1 MNSTQQAIILV
12 SIIGTILSEYDD
24 GEASASV
31 ATLKHDCKRFM
42 TVQSGTKSLPFIG
55 VRVVDLKKH
64 ENFLKSV
71 RIGDEIWRKSIDR
84 YAKQSV
90 VIEATHLIRAV
101 YDFNPSALEKHAHI
115 SKRKIDAL
123 SRGAVDGNDE
133 HKRNGAVIGGHLTE
147 LLSERM
153 GTKINGRLRALRSK
167 VENDLKYKG
176 ATSGKS

>member
-1 MNSTQQAIILV
+1 MNSVQQSIVLV

-24 GEASASV
+24 GESSVAV

-42 TVQSGTKSLPFIG
+42 NAQSGTKSLPFIG
-55 VRVVDLKKH
+55 VRVVDHKKH

-84 YAKQSV
+84 YAKQKV

-115 SKRKIDAL
+115 SKRKIDSL

-133 HKRNGAVIGGHLTE
+133 HKRNGAVIGGYLAE
-147 LLSERM
+147 LLS
-153 GTKINGRLRALRSK
+153 GYIGIKVNGRLRALRSK
-167 VENDLKYKG
+167 IENDLKR
-176 ATSGKS
+176 AS